1 MSFSKKLFIFL
12 LFLMFS
18 SYISVA
24 QKTDTLV
31 HINGNVMTGE
41 IKKITD
47 GILYF
52 KMDGMG
58 TIPVEAEKIRT
69 YKSRKLLQIRTKQG
83 KILLG
88 NIDTAEAYGYV
99 KVGYGVNKE
108 YISVLDIIELFPI
121 KSTFWQRISGEFDF
135 GLDYSKSTNMAR
147 ANTSGRID
155 FRKPKILS
163 SFSWNS
169 FASAQGDDNDSIVVS
184 EKLDMTYNYK
194 RLIKGRWLWV
204 ANMGS
209 NSNSELGLNLR
220 LFMGVN
226 IQNDII
232 YTNRQHLFWQIG
244 GILNREFPLEGD
256 VVNNPEGLFS
266 VSYNIYKYTRP
277 EVTLTSNVSAF
288 PNLTF
293 NGRWRL
299 DTSIDL
305 KLELFYNFYIG
316 GKVYT
321 NYDSKPASQNAANT
335 DWGFAVS
342 FGYSFH

>member
-1 MSFSKKLFIFL
+1 MSFRKKLFMFL
-12 LFLMFS
+12 LFLTFS
-18 SYISVA
+18 SYVSIA
-24 QKTDTLV
+24 QKTDTLI

-41 IKKITD
+41 IKKVTD

-69 YKSRKLLQIRTKQG
+69 YKSRKLLQMRTKHG
-83 KILLG
+83 KLIFG
-88 NIDTAEAYGYV
+88 SIDTAEAFGYV
-99 KVGYGVNKE
+99 KIGYGVNKE
-108 YISVLDIIELFPI
+108 YVKVLEIIELFPI
-121 KSTFWQRISGEFDF
+121 KSTFWKRVSGNFDF
-135 GLDYSKSTNMAR
+135 GLDYAKATDMAR
-147 ANTSGRID
+147 INSSGNID
-155 FRKPKILS
+155 YRKPKLLS
-163 SFSWNS
+163 SIAWNS
-169 FASAQGDDNDSIVVS
+169 FISAQENDQDSVIVNDKV
-184 EKLDMTYNYK
+184 DFAYNFK

-204 ANMGS
+204 GNIGI

-220 LFMGVN
+220 MYLGVN
-226 IQNDII
+226 LQNDIV
-232 YTNRQHLFWQIG
+232 YTNNHHLFWQIG

-256 VVNNPEGLFS
+256 VINNSEALFS

-277 EVTLTSNVSAF
+277 EVTLTSNVSAY
-288 PNLTF
+288 PNLKF

-321 NYDSKPASQNAANT
+321 NYDSKPASENAANT

-342 FGYSFH
+342 IGYSFH

>member
-12 LFLMFS
+12 LFLTFS
-18 SYISVA
+18 SYGSMA

-121 KSTFWQRISGEFDF
+121 KSTFWQRISGDFDF
-135 GLDYSKSTNMAR
+135 GLDYSKSTNMA
-147 ANTSGRID
+147 
-155 FRKPKILS
+155 K
-163 SFSWNS
+163 
-169 FASAQGDDNDSIVVS
+169 
-184 EKLDMTYNYK
+184 
-194 RLIKGRWLWV
+194 
-204 ANMGS
+204 
-209 NSNSELGLNLR
+209 
-220 LFMGVN
+220 
-226 IQNDII
+226 
-232 YTNRQHLFWQIG
+232 
-244 GILNREFPLEGD
+244 
-256 VVNNPEGLFS
+256 
-266 VSYNIYKYTRP
+266 
-277 EVTLTSNVSAF
+277 
-288 PNLTF
+288 
-293 NGRWRL
+293 
-299 DTSIDL
+299 
-305 KLELFYNFYIG
+305 
-316 GKVYT
+316 
-321 NYDSKPASQNAANT
+321 
-335 DWGFAVS
+335 
-342 FGYSFH
+342 